1 MTPLTFCWLFIKGSK
16 KVIKSLLEVMQKMLT
31 FHDLFMTN
39 KSSKSHLEVIQKNW
53 LFIDCI
59 SQEKSM
65 EGHVLVT
72 NFHWLQADL
81 FLTFTWLCNQVKVNH
96 MFHQK

>member
-1 MTPLTFCWLFIKGSK
+1 
-16 KVIKSLLEVMQKMLT
+16 MQKILI

-39 KSSKSHLEVIQKNW
+39 KSSKSHLEVIWKSSKKNW

-72 NFHWLQADL
+72 NFHWLQANL
-81 FLTFTWLCNQVKVNH
+81 FPTLPDYEVKSKSTCFINNKCI
-96 MFHQK
+96 M